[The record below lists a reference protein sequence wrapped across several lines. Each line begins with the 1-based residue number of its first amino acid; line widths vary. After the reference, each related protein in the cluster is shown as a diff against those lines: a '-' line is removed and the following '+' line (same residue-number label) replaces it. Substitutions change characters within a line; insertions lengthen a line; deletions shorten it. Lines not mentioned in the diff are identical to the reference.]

1 MQVAD
6 NLVISIDYIL
16 TNSDN
21 EQLDSSKGQEPL
33 AYLHGANNI
42 VQGLEEALTGKSIG
56 DSFNVTIKPEKA
68 YGLYHED
75 MQQVTEKSMF
85 EGVENLEVGMMFNA
99 DVSHGTGVVTITK
112 IEGDQITIDG
122 NHPLAGETLTFKVN
136 IVDIREATADELKH
150 GHIHS
155 SRCQHD

>member
-6 NLVISIDYIL
+6 NLVISIDYTLI
-16 TNSDN
+16 NDDN
-21 EQLDSSKGQEPL
+21 EELDSSKGQEPL
-33 AYLHGANNI
+33 AYIQGANNI
-42 VQGLEEALTGKSIG
+42 VQGLEEALTGKSVG
-56 DSFNVTIKPEKA
+56 DSFNVTIEPEKA

-75 MQQVTEKSMF
+75 MKQVTDKSMF

-122 NHPLAGETLTFKVN
+122 NHPLAGETLTFDVN
-136 IVDIREATADELKH
+136 IVDIREATADELKN
-150 GHIHS
+150 GHIHN